1 MKPSEER
8 KRILHKRWAIAIVI
22 AAIIATLLHIWYL
35 VLAFIFIVGGTC
47 LGLNLIIDVMSW
59 LEGDD
64 LGPDLKSKN
73 KRPSDSG
80 QENAYLIQCGISIL
94 QIKLSNIVH
103 ITMMIIF
110 VMIMISMTM
119 TIFVIN
125 NFYISR

>member
-80 QENAYLIQCGISIL
+80 QENDISIQCGISIL

>member
-22 AAIIATLLHIWYL
+22 AAIIAILLHIWYL

-80 QENAYLIQCGISIL
+80 QENDISNTMWDIYTTD
-94 QIKLSNIVH
+94 QIIKHSPY
-103 ITMMIIF
+103 
-110 VMIMISMTM
+110 
-119 TIFVIN
+119 N
-125 NFYISR
+125 NDDNFRNDNDFHDDDNFRDK

>member
-64 LGPDLKSKN
+64 LRPDLKSKN

-80 QENAYLIQCGISIL
+80 QENDISNTMWDIYTTD
-94 QIKLSNIVH
+94 QIIKHSPY
-103 ITMMIIF
+103 
-110 VMIMISMTM
+110 
-119 TIFVIN
+119 N
-125 NFYISR
+125 NDDNFRNDNDFHDDDNFRDK